1 MFLISYAVAVVTCFV
16 KVIIIK
22 LSIKFTQLFNTATFL
37 SPTDQYRVVVLI
49 H

>member
-1 MFLISYAVAVVTCFV
+1 MFLIRYAVAVVTCLV

-22 LSIKFTQLFNTATFL
+22 RLTKFTQLFNTATFL
-37 SPTDQYRVVVLI
+37 SPTDEYRVVVLI